1 MRTTRIVLKVDRKDV
16 SYLRWT
22 IESYDGMALVSTLD
36 PAQAQVEIR
45 IAPGCESIVTD
56 LLDHLA
62 REERV
67 GIACLHGGL
76 V

>member
-1 MRTTRIVLKVDRKDV
+1 MKTTMMVLKVDPKDL

-36 PAQAQVEIR
+36 PALAYVGIR
-45 IAPGCESIVTD
+45 IAPGCEGIVTD
-56 LLDHLA
+56 LINHLA
-62 REERV
+62 SE
-67 GIACLHGGL
+67 GISIACLDGGL

>member
-1 MRTTRIVLKVDRKDV
+1 MVLKVDRKDL

-36 PAQAQVEIR
+36 PALAYVEIR
-45 IAPGCESIVTD
+45 IAPGCEGIVTD
-56 LLDHLA
+56 LLNHLA
-62 REERV
+62 REEGV
-67 GIACLHGGL
+67 GVARLDGGL